1 MMPLASMI
9 ATWTMISLSTSVVLA
24 MVWKSVVSL
33 RVSMLRRRYSSA
45 LSISPIERSTFS
57 SNTIAKF

>member
-1 MMPLASMI
+1 MTPEESMM
-9 ATWTMISLSTSVVLA
+9 ATCTMISLSTSVLLA
-24 MVWKSVVSL
+24 IVAKSVVSL
-33 RVSMLRRRYSSA
+33 RVSMLRRMYRSA